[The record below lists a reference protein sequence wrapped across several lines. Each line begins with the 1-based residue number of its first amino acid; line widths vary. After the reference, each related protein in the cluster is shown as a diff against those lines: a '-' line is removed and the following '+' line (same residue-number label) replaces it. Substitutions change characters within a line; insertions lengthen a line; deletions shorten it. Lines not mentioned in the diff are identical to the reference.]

1 MTLQDAITTLQQF
14 ERLDDCQVSEIVGF
28 MTGQAARIEREK
40 IEAQKTEKFYQGV
53 NVGLCKDYFAVIKE
67 QDEKIIGLQ
76 QRVRELDEKNQTQAL
91 VLAARD
97 KIIQQ
102 QVCIQ
107 HAYRDERAALK
118 KDLAASRRCGS
129 CRHWDEKAHRCCNS
143 NSQLF
148 SVLSVLRYETCDGW
162 DNLQNLYKQRDGE

>member
-1 MTLQDAITTLQQF
+1 MRKALSKLSKARQEIQTIILQRSNIS
-14 ERLDDCQVSEIVGF
+14 RLYLE
-28 MTGQAARIEREK
+28 QAQI
-40 IEAQKTEKFYQGV
+40 
-53 NVGLCKDYFAVIKE
+53 L
-67 QDEKIIGLQ
+67 
-76 QRVRELDEKNQTQAL
+76 RELDEKNQTQAT
-91 VLAARD
+91 VLAERD
-97 KIIQQ
+97 KVIEQ
-102 QVCIQ
+102 QVTIQ
-107 HAYRDERAALK
+107 HAYRDEMAALK

>member
-1 MTLQDAITTLQQF
+1 M
-14 ERLDDCQVSEIVGF
+14 
-28 MTGQAARIEREK
+28 QAHE
-40 IEAQKTEKFYQGV
+40 IEALSKWEIKDLDAKQAIDWLISV
-53 NVGLCKDYFAVIKE
+53 NVISGHTALFGLAYFIHCQQQRE
-67 QDEKIIGLQ
+67 SDLQ
-76 QRVRELDEKNQTQAL
+76 QRLRELDEKNQTQAT

-102 QVCIQ
+102 QMTIQ
-107 HAYRDERAALK
+107 HAYRDEMAALK
-118 KDLAASRRCGS
+118 KDLAAARRCGS

-162 DNLQNLYKQRDGE
+162 DNLQNLYNQRDGE

>member
-1 MTLQDAITTLQQF
+1 MRKALSKLSKAKQEIQTIILQRSNIS
-14 ERLDDCQVSEIVGF
+14 RLYLE
-28 MTGQAARIEREK
+28 QAQI
-40 IEAQKTEKFYQGV
+40 
-53 NVGLCKDYFAVIKE
+53 L
-67 QDEKIIGLQ
+67 
-76 QRVRELDEKNQTQAL
+76 RELDEKNQTQAT

-102 QVCIQ
+102 QMTIQ
-107 HAYRDERAALK
+107 HAYRDEMAALK

-162 DNLQNLYKQRDGE
+162 DNLQNLYKRRDSE

>member
-1 MTLQDAITTLQQF
+1 MRGISCKRALEVEAKERDVVHRAGKTVEVGKEIAEEVYRLHKIIDIQA
-14 ERLDDCQVSEIVGF
+14 ERL
-28 MTGQAARIEREK
+28 
-40 IEAQKTEKFYQGV
+40 
-53 NVGLCKDYFAVIKE
+53 
-67 QDEKIIGLQ
+67 
-76 QRVRELDEKNQTQAL
+76 RELDEKNQTQAT

-102 QVCIQ
+102 QMTIQ

>member
-1 MTLQDAITTLQQF
+1 MRGISCKRALEVEAKERDAVHRAGKTVEVGNEIAEEVYRLHKIIDIQA
-14 ERLDDCQVSEIVGF
+14 ERLC
-28 MTGQAARIEREK
+28 
-40 IEAQKTEKFYQGV
+40 
-53 NVGLCKDYFAVIKE
+53 
-67 QDEKIIGLQ
+67 
-76 QRVRELDEKNQTQAL
+76 ELDEKNQTQAK

-107 HAYRDERAALK
+107 HAYRDEMAALK

-162 DNLQNLYKQRDGE
+162 DNLQNLHKQRDSE